1 MNVTFESWLRQRWA
15 AVERQWLSKV
25 QGLPTYDALP
35 EEEYLACWRPL
46 VDALLADQPDKRI
59 ERTQAWAN
67 RESQERLASP
77 TELLA
82 VVDGLSQ
89 AIREM
94 ISSDGQSVQSNGH
107 LNSLDAGLARYFAEQ
122 AERLSEEKSQLEA
135 LNEITQELNASLD
148 LGRMLH
154 RTLAEVVS
162 ALSAEKGVIFLLDS
176 EASVVAPETM
186 LSWKPGA
193 EAIPISTLPAE
204 WQLGQTDALVVW
216 NNQPAQ
222 IDEAWIA
229 DLSGPDTR
237 SLIVAPLVANGA
249 FMGLLA
255 VASSQP
261 GLFKPVRIRLF
272 RSVLS
277 QMATAIGNAEVYR
290 LITQQAQE
298 MGQLLRRQQEESSKH
313 QAILTSIG
321 DGVVVNDTQGK
332 VILVNPAAERILDT
346 CAKDLLNQDFKAFLS
361 DFDKKGSREVKRAMK
376 TLLGA
381 QDSEIRKAYRMIL
394 RMNEMVFQANLSPVL
409 TQRGSFLGVVT
420 ILRDITKEVEADR
433 AKSEFVSNVS
443 HELRTPMTAIK
454 GYGDL
459 LHAGAVGPLNDEQK
473 RFLQIIKNNADR
485 LTALIND
492 LLDISRVDTGRVRF
506 EPKMMQIGDV
516 IADVVNALSIPAE
529 SKGQTLTYEI
539 VGGLPKVIGD
549 KDRLNQV
556 VTNLVGNAIRYT
568 PKGGKI
574 EVRAYPVE
582 CAVRVDVTDSGI
594 GIAPDDLAHI
604 FERFYRADHPLVQE
618 AAGTGLG
625 LSISRMFVEM
635 HGGRVWVESELGKG
649 STFTFILPI
658 PTSPEKGDDPSRR
671 SPPKVTARTRRILL
685 VEDDPHIAKLV
696 KIQLENSGYQ
706 VSVLGRGGGV
716 VARVES
722 QRPDMIIL
730 DLILPD
736 MDGLDVLRE
745 LKSKSMTADIPVIV
759 LSIVQDDGTAW
770 KLGAVD
776 YLTKPVDSEE
786 LKESVEKALTWQGR
800 ALIVEDDA
808 DTAELLSAT
817 MRQIGFTPLVAA
829 NGYEALAQAR
839 RYRPDL
845 ILLDLRLPGMDG
857 YESLSH
863 LKRDAI
869 TQTIPIITISA
880 HIANVEQERKRL
892 ITLGATSFM
901 PKPFSIEDLLAE
913 VENALQPVN
922 GPELVQMAEC
932 SEEA

>member
-1 MNVTFESWLRQRWA
+1 MNVTFESWLRQRQA
-15 AVERQWLSKV
+15 AVERQWLSEV
-25 QGLPTYDALP
+25 RGLPTYDALP

-46 VDALLADQPDKRI
+46 VDALLIDQPGKRI
-59 ERTQAWAN
+59 ERTQAWAS
-67 RESQERLASP
+67 RESQERRASP

-82 VVDGLSQ
+82 IVDGLSQ
-89 AIREM
+89 AIRAT
-94 ISSDGQSVQSNGH
+94 IASDEQPVQGNGH
-107 LNSLDAGLARYFAEQ
+107 LNSLGAGLAHYFAEQ
-122 AERLSEEKSQLEA
+122 SERLAEEKAQLEA

-162 ALSAEKGVIFLLDS
+162 ALAVEKGAIFLLDS
-176 EASVVAPETM
+176 EASAVAPETT

-193 EAIPISTLPAE
+193 EAIPLSDLPAE
-204 WQLGQTDALVVW
+204 WQLGQADTLLVW
-216 NNQPAQ
+216 NDQPAQ
-222 IDEAWIA
+222 VEETWIA

-237 SLIVAPLVANGA
+237 SLIIAPLVANGA
-249 FMGLLA
+249 FMGLLT
-255 VASSQP
+255 VASSRP
-261 GLFKPVRIRLF
+261 NLFRPTRVRLF

-298 MGQLLRRQQEESSKH
+298 MGQLLRRQQEESSKN

-332 VILVNPAAERILDT
+332 VILVNPAAERILHKS
-346 CAKDLLNQDFKAFLS
+346 AKDLIDQDFKAFLS

-376 TLLGA
+376 TLLCA
-381 QDSEIRKAYRMIL
+381 RDSEIRKAYKMIL
-394 RMNEMVFQANLSPVL
+394 RMNDMVIQANLSPVL
-409 TQRGSFLGVVT
+409 SQRGSFLGVVT

-506 EPKMMQIGDV
+506 EPKLMQIGDV

-529 SKGQTLTYEI
+529 NKGQTLTYEI

-549 KDRLNQV
+549 MDRLNQV

-568 PKGGKI
+568 PEGGKI

-658 PTSPEKGDDPSRR
+658 PTPPEKGDELSRR
-671 SPPKVTARTRRILL
+671 APPKVTARTRKILL
-685 VEDDPHIAKLV
+685 VEDDPNIANLV

-706 VSVLGRGGGV
+706 VYILGRGRPV
-716 VARVES
+716 VSRAES
-722 QRPDMIIL
+722 QRPDLIIL

-745 LKSKSMTADIPVIV
+745 LKKEAATADIPVIV
-759 LSIVQDDGTAW
+759 LSIVQDDGAAW
-770 KLGAVD
+770 KLGAAD

-808 DTAELLSAT
+808 DTAGLLSAT

-829 NGYEALAQAR
+829 NGYEALALAR

-863 LKRDAI
+863 LKRDAV

-922 GPELVQMAEC
+922 SPELVLMEEC
-932 SEEA
+932 SETD